1 MHGCM
6 LTIKKKKKNTPN
18 CMGTIKKKK
27 QNTYTHHIHI
37 FEVNKF
43 ELFLTRQT
51 NGIEKKFFSIE
62 LKFLLNISYFVL
74 N

>member
-6 LTIKKKKKNTPN
+6 LTIKKKKTLP
-18 CMGTIKKKK
+18 IVWVQLKKK

-51 NGIEKKFFSIE
+51 NGIENQNFSIE

>member
-1 MHGCM
+1 
-6 LTIKKKKKNTPN
+6 
-18 CMGTIKKKK
+18 MGTIKKKK
-27 QNTYTHHIHI
+27 QNTHTHHIHI

-43 ELFLTRQT
+43 ELILMRQT
-51 NGIEKKFFSIE
+51 NGIEKQNFSIE

>member
-1 MHGCM
+1 
-6 LTIKKKKKNTPN
+6 
-18 CMGTIKKKK
+18 MGTIKK
-27 QNTYTHHIHI
+27 TIHTHHIHI

-51 NGIEKKFFSIE
+51 NDIEKKNFSIE